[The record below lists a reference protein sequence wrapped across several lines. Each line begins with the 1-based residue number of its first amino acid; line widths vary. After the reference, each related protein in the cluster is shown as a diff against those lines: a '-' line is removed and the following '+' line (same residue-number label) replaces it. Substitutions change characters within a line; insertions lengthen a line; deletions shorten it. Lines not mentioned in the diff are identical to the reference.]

1 MSSNKFEEFDD
12 SYHPNI
18 GQDVEE
24 IQELLNSIEYDDS
37 KKKLDFTKFNFNKIE
52 NTTSKKQVK
61 QIDKKSKTQI
71 IEKSNYNALELY
83 NFKTIKV
90 PKLLDPFLQRVGL
103 ASLVGTSD
111 SGKSTFLR
119 QLGLS
124 IVLDLKEFIGFP
136 LDSKH
141 KKVIYVSTE
150 DDSISVS
157 YSLRKQ
163 ISLLEKENKFE
174 DLNNLK
180 NLDFIFDTDNLLKN
194 LSKKLEENPVDLIII
209 DAFTD
214 VFSKEI
220 NANTQVR
227 HFLNDYDKLAK
238 KHECLILFLHHTG
251 KRSTQIAP
259 TKDSIIGSQGFEAKM
274 RVVLELRPNF
284 SNDLQKDLW
293 VLKSNFLEAKY
304 KRNSYTLEFSKDLTF
319 SNTGIRGS
327 RQVMAKSNNTLLV
340 KKIMELKKQ
349 GLSSRKIEEQLKD
362 TEFKTSKSQIAEII
376 KKNKKEPNNIQ

>member
-52 NTTSKKQVK
+52 NTPSKKQVK

-362 TEFKTSKSQIAEII
+362 KIGRASCRETL
-376 KKNKKEPNNIQ
+376 